1 MDTALD
7 KSLNPAGVKRRHLPF
22 GLQPMRKKTKAL
34 PAVVVALTLFSCLA
48 WSEAICPDNPRGGTT
63 YGKVRLPNFKME
75 VAYTSQRPRAKSDI
89 TIVTQCSVDRLY
101 MLEEQCKSW
110 MGITSVAVY
119 WPLICFQP
127 NNTENLEG
135 AKQTVLEFHQKMEAA
150 GNCRLDIV
158 VISEVIK
165 EHDLWAYPY
174 NALRNQ
180 ALARA
185 TTDVVLALDADFV
198 VSAGLHEKLSAQD
211 ASAALLEDV
220 SIQRN
225 VVVLPA
231 FETESSL
238 GLEKGGEI
246 ANLAQQATKLE
257 LARLFEARQVIQ
269 FAEFYPVGH
278 RSTNYKKFFE
288 SDVPYPIKFKSGY
301 EPYVLVSRKHMPWY
315 DERFRG
321 YGWDKVMQIFQLDAM
336 NFRFMA
342 HPSAFVV
349 HRPHP
354 PSSGYNHTFTGEAYT
369 QKHKPT
375 DHLWKMER
383 IAKDMMAELKLG
395 TYPELGVGTITHC
408 KDRVDQQEYKAQ
420 RWW

>member
-1 MDTALD
+1 MFSIERSPRPGSA
-7 KSLNPAGVKRRHLPF
+7 RRKHRARF
-22 GLQPMRKKTKAL
+22 RCL
-34 PAVVVALTLFSCLA
+34 PAFLAAATLCGCFL
-48 WSEAICPDNPRGGTT
+48 EARGICPDSPKSGTT
-63 YGKVRLPNFKME
+63 YGKVRLPNFSME
-75 VAYTSQRPRAKSDI
+75 ATFTSQRPRAESDI
-89 TIVTQCSVDRLY
+89 TIITQCSVDRLY
-101 MLEEQCKSW
+101 MLQEQCKSW

-127 NNTENLEG
+127 NNTANLAE
-135 AKQTVLEFHQKMEAA
+135 AISTVKLFHQQMDAA
-150 GNCRLDIV
+150 GKCRLDIV
-158 VISEVIK
+158 VIAEVIK

-180 ALARA
+180 ALSRA
-185 TTDVVLALDADFV
+185 TTDVVLSLDADFL
-198 VSAGLHEKLSAQD
+198 VSAGLHEKLSSPE

-231 FETESSL
+231 FETETSL
-238 GLEKGGEI
+238 GLEKGGDI
-246 ANLAQQATKLE
+246 ANLAQRSSKVE
-257 LARLFEARQVIQ
+257 LSKLFEARQVIQ

-288 SDVPYPIKFKSGY
+288 SDAPYPIKFKSGY

-342 HPSAFVV
+342 HPNAFVV

-383 IAKDMMAELKLG
+383 IAKDMMAELKMG
-395 TYPELGVGTITHC
+395 TYPEQGVGTITHC
-408 KDRVDQQEYKAQ
+408 KDRVVTQEYNSQ